1 MKNPSLFFFFATLS
15 ILMAL
20 AGAFM
25 MGHYSGSNDPLAR
38 LGSPLCIG
46 GAALLIASAVVF
58 KKQKGN
64 QDSPR

>member
-1 MKNPSLFFFFATLS
+1 MKTPPFFFFFAALS

-20 AGAFM
+20 AGAAM
-25 MGHYSGSNDPLAR
+25 MGYYSGSNDPLAR

-46 GAALLIASAVVF
+46 GAALLMASAVVF